1 MPHFDLFFKTEDLR
15 RRLEPRL
22 GLIPPF
28 FEFTVRTG
36 TPEVRYFDPND
47 PMWKDF
53 PFPVPEGTVYVFDD
67 DIPARA
73 LGGGMQNRASV
84 RVRPKDTDDE
94 VVILRIWH
102 EILHAV
108 GQPADDMVGRAGEWQ
123 SASERLIW
131 AAWQSLSRPIDVP
144 FWHRKFYA
152 WLTERAASG
161 EGER

>member
-1 MPHFDLFFKTEDLR
+1 MPHFDLFFKTADLR
-15 RRLEPRL
+15 RRLEPHL

-53 PFPVPEGTVYVFDD
+53 PFPVPDGIVYVFDN

-73 LGGGMQNRASV
+73 LGGAMQNRASV
-84 RVRPKDTDDE
+84 RVRPQDTDDE

-108 GQPADDMVGRAGEWQ
+108 GQPADDMVKRANEWQ
-123 SASERLIW
+123 SASERLVW